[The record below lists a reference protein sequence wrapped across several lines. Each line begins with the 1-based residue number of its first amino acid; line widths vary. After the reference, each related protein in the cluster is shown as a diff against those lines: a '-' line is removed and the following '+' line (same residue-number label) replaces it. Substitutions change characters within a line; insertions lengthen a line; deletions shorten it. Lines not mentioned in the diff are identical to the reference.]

1 MSFFDDPDDLSAN
14 LRGREHQPARLG
26 QPERS
31 WPR

>member
-26 QPERS
+26 QPER
-31 WPR
+31 R